1 MDSGNVT
8 KIDIAHADSQVR
20 FSLRSC
26 STKKKH
32 STMSV
37 DRSALA
43 VLSKRLMH
51 LEDKYTWRQLAAE
64 KRNKGLTSE
73 TKGSKS
79 YNEIHECR
87 ENCEGSFGLDEDY
100 YFHFRVK
107 DGSPEFGKFR
117 IFGYQKDDM
126 FCITHF
132 DVKGLFHH

>member
-1 MDSGNVT
+1 MDGDHVT

-26 STKKKH
+26 SVKKKH
-32 STMSV
+32 STASV
-37 DRSALA
+37 DRSALT

-51 LEDKYTWRQLAAE
+51 LEDKYTWKQLASE
-64 KRNKGLTSE
+64 DRNKGLTPE
-73 TKGSKS
+73 TKGSES
-79 YNEIHECR
+79 YNQIHECK
-87 ENCEGSFGLDEDY
+87 ENSEGAFGLDENY

-107 DGSPEFGKFR
+107 DRDSQFGKFR
-117 IFGYQKDDM
+117 IFGYQKGDL